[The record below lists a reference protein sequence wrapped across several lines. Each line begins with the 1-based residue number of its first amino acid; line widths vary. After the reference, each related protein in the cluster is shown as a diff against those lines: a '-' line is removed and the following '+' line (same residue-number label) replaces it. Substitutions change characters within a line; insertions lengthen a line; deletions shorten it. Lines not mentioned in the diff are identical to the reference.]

1 MHEAYNCRTYYGLCH
16 CVSVCLSVC
25 VTVCWAHAWDVQ
37 KRLNRS
43 RCRFGGWYTW
53 TQKPYIGWVAT
64 SPGRSNFGCCPA
76 QCKALGVRCGVRSKM
91 DHSTV
96 NNGTTCIMRPSSKF
110 CNHFYLEVLCKV
122 FNIPFFRLPVYL
134 PWRAWRRHFSL
145 SHYRFPFFA
154 GTYRVIKLLHSVTP
168 FGDWVV
174 WNTAMPVDRRIFSP
188 LLLLRNPV

>member
-1 MHEAYNCRTYYGLCH
+1 MD
-16 CVSVCLSVC
+16 C
-25 VTVCWAHAWDVQ
+25 VTVCLFACLSVWLCVEHTREMC
-37 KRLNRS
+37 KN
-43 RCRFGGWYTW
+43 GWTDRDAVLGAD
-53 TQKPYIGWVAT
+53 TREPKNHVLDGPRPPLEGAI
-64 SPGRSNFGCCPA
+64 
-76 QCKALGVRCGVRSKM
+76 LGVVRPSVK
-91 DHSTV
+91 HWESAAV
-96 NNGTTCIMRPSSKF
+96 YAAKWIIQPWTTARHVMRPSSKF